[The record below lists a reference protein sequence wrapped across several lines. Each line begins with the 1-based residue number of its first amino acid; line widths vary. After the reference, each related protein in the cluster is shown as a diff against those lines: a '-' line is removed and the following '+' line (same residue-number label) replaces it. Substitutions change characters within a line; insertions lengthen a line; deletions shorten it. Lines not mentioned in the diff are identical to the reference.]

1 MKKIILGLT
10 IIILAACTSTPF
22 VANVD
27 NALLEGNWKI
37 TNVDDAAAMISK
49 EEFLLSAMHEKYK
62 KDYIFHFEKGPKFN
76 LKSLEGSVLISGK
89 YGISS
94 DSSSVTLQLE
104 PDNSEI
110 SYDLEKSNSELT
122 LKVTTPGELVNIT
135 ISKQ

>member
-1 MKKIILGLT
+1 MKKIILGQT
-10 IIILAACTSTPF
+10 IIIWAACTSTPF

-27 NALLEGNWKI
+27 NALLEGNWKS

-49 EEFLLSAMHEKYK
+49 EEFLLSHMHEKYK

-76 LKSLEGSVLISGK
+76 LKSVEGSVLISGK

-122 LKVTTPGELVNIT
+122 LKVTPPGELVNIT

>member
-10 IIILAACTSTPF
+10 IIIMAACTPAPF

-76 LKSLEGSVLISGK
+76 LKSAEGNVLISGE
-89 YGISS
+89 YGISL

-104 PDNSEI
+104 PDRSEI
-110 SYDLEKSNSELT
+110 SYDLEKSNSGLT

>member
-1 MKKIILGLT
+1 M
-10 IIILAACTSTPF
+10 
-22 VANVD
+22 
-27 NALLEGNWKI
+27 
-37 TNVDDAAAMISK
+37 
-49 EEFLLSAMHEKYK
+49 
-62 KDYIFHFEKGPKFN
+62 
-76 LKSLEGSVLISGK
+76 ISGK